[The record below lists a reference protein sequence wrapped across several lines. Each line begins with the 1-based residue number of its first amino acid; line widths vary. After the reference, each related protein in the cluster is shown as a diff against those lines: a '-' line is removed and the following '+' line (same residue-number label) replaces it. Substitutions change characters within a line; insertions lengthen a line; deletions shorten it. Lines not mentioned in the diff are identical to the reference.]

1 VSKRRDRGSELEAF
15 TNDLTP
21 PVRRGKGLDGMIGA
35 APPAPVERGDDTAL
49 SPSETDALTHCE
61 AVIER
66 GLKTFFEVG
75 NALLR
80 IRELELYRIEYRTFE
95 AYCAERWGISRPRA
109 YELMNASQVV
119 SAIADKSTEP
129 ADFQLP
135 QNEAQ
140 ARPLTRLKDTAQQ
153 REAWNRAVQ
162 RAGGDRI
169 TARLVDQ
176 AVSEILAE
184 LAPARVEIIDQ
195 EVADAASP
203 AMSPDAH
210 GEPADDAADPDDE
223 HDPVAH
229 IQTELTMTR
238 DERDRLVELSDRL
251 FALLDSYQEQIT
263 RAQNYK
269 PTSDRG
275 EAVSPLLRLIE
286 QIYLTLI
293 ESEPDDTSGG
303 ERGKHTSR

>member
-1 VSKRRDRGSELEAF
+1 VTKRRNLEADID
-15 TNDLTP
+15 NIDIPATP
-21 PVRRGKGLDGMIGA
+21 QIRRGQGLDGIIGQQQQEIVA
-35 APPAPVERGDDTAL
+35 GSDTEL
-49 SPSETDALTHCE
+49 SEDEVDELQRCETI
-61 AVIER
+61 IER

-75 NALLR
+75 AALLR
-80 IRELELYRIEYRTFE
+80 VRDLKLYRVEYPTFE
-95 AYCAERWGISRPRA
+95 AYCQERWDFSKTYANNLIAATSVRNN
-109 YELMNASQVV
+109 LTTIVV
-119 SAIADKSTEP
+119 K
-129 ADFQLP
+129 QLP
-135 QNEAQ
+135 ANEAQ
-140 ARPLTRLKDTAQQ
+140 ARPLARLEPEQQ
-153 REAWNRAVQ
+153 REAWQRAVQ

-176 AVSEILAE
+176 AVREILAE
-184 LAPARVEIIDQ
+184 LAPARVESIDQ

-203 AMSPDAH
+203 AVSPDAH

-229 IQTELTMTR
+229 LQTELTMTR
-238 DERDRLVELSDRL
+238 DERDRLVELPDRL

-286 QIYLTLI
+286 QIYLALI
-293 ESEPDDTSGG
+293 ESEPDDTPGD
-303 ERGKHTSR
+303 ERGKHPARTKQ